1 MVTLMRMT
9 FSEGIFRGCFLVR
22 MTRVRWRLDFTFM
35 IL

>member
-9 FSEGIFRGCFLVR
+9 FSEGTFRGYFLVR
-22 MTRVRWRLDFTFM
+22 RVRWRLDFTFM